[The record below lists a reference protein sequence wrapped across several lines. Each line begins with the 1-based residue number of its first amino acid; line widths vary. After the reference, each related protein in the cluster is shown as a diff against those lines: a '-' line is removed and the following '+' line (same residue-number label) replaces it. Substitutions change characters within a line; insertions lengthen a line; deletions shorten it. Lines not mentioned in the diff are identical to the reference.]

1 MPLAQKSHTAVVVTS
16 LLTRHHTHTDLDLQA
31 GFLNLGTACTHTD
44 LDLQVGFLNVTR
56 HWTHTDFYLQ
66 VGFLNVTRH
75 WTHTDLDL
83 QVGFLDPYGVAGSEA
98 LVRFPDC
105 GDDVNV
111 DVRVDVLVGDVV
123 STLHRQ
129 CHVPL

>member
-16 LLTRHHTHTDLDLQA
+16 LLTRHHTHTDLGLQA
-31 GFLNLGTACTHTD
+31 GFLSLGTACTHTD
-44 LDLQVGFLNVTR
+44 LDLQVGFLSVTR
-56 HWTHTDFYLQ
+56 HWKHTDFYLQ

>member
-16 LLTRHHTHTDLDLQA
+16 LLTRHHTHTDLDLQV
-31 GFLNLGTACTHTD
+31 GFLNLGTVCTHTD
-44 LDLQVGFLNVTR
+44 LDLQVGFLS
-56 HWTHTDFYLQ
+56 
-66 VGFLNVTRH
+66 VTRH

-83 QVGFLDPYGVAGSEA
+83 QVGFLDPYGVAGSKA